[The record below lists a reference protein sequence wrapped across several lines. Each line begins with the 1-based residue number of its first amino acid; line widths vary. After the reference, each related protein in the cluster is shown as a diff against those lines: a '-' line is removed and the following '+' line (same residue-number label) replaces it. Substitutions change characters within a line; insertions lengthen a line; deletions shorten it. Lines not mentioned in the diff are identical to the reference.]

1 MKSSVIFTLSL
12 LFAFVNLAYGNARK
26 PADSLKREP
35 KFISFNSDDGKID
48 VDLDLSIP
56 FISIPLGD
64 KDDKDGPRPLVN
76 INTKSIT
83 VAGILAAITAFVIPL
98 LFKTPNHSQYRFDNE
113 FNVWD
118 AGRTLNEFIL
128 GNNYV
133 TPCIQRAICGAIAR
147 VDRVKTP
154 TGADKIVDGL
164 ANLKI
169 IKDLINGT
177 SIQKAVDVG
186 HQSTEQCLNYF
197 QSCSM
202 APEIF
207 EVLLNELGIQ

>member
-1 MKSSVIFTLSL
+1 MTASVIFALSL
-12 LFAFVNLAYGNARK
+12 LFAILVLVYGNGRK
-26 PADSLKREP
+26 HTESPRREP
-35 KFISFNSDDGKID
+35 KFISFNSEDGKID

-64 KDDKDGPRPLVN
+64 KDEKDGPRPLVN

-98 LFKTPNHSQYRFDNE
+98 LFKTPSHPQYRFDDE
-113 FNVWD
+113 FSIWD
-118 AGRTLNEFIL
+118 AGRALNELVL

-147 VDRVKTP
+147 VDRVNTP

-164 ANLKI
+164 ANLKL

-177 SIQKAVDVG
+177 SIQEAVDAG
-186 HQSTEQCLNYF
+186 HHSNEQCLNYF
-197 QSCSM
+197 GGCKM

-207 EVLLNELGIQ
+207 EVLLTELGIQ